1 MEELEQAAQDHHV
14 KFWFSEPS
22 PSSSFISGAEWAQE
36 RLFTEEDMIGYWK
49 YAVNL
54 SVKAAQKIEIND
66 IILTPKEWKESL
78 K

>member
-22 PSSSFISGAEWAQE
+22 PSASFISGAEWAQE
-36 RLFTEEDMIGYWK
+36 RLFTEGDMFK
-49 YAVNL
+49 YSMQVLNCHM
-54 SVKAAQKIEIND
+54 SNRIH
-66 IILTPKEWKESL
+66 LTPKEWKESL